1 RKAHKSGTNFEVA
14 CFSPVVYRVTGQ
26 VQVKALLGAPQD
38 EGGARV
44 HHQAWKWCV
53 GPWPEPILMRFAA
66 ASAAVT
72 KLLAARTAS
81 VRGSPLA
88 RPAAIADDSVQPV
101 PWVFWVA
108 MRSAARRTNAVGSIR
123 RSTLSAPLP

>member
-1 RKAHKSGTNFEVA
+1 MVLFLAHASQRKAHKSGTNCEAA
-14 CFSPVVYRVTGQ
+14 CFSPVVYRPP
-26 VQVKALLGAPQD
+26 APD
-38 EGGARV
+38 SL
-44 HHQAWKWCV
+44 HHHAWKWCV
-53 GPWPEPILMRFAA
+53 GPWPEPILMRVAA
-66 ASAAVT
+66 ASAGVT
-72 KLLAARTAS
+72 WLLAARTAS

-108 MRSAARRTNAVGSIR
+108 MRSAARRTNALGSIR